1 MKYLAALIF
10 SLLFVL
16 TSLAQDPRWTNLP
29 KYDDKLL
36 HYGFTI
42 GMNMSGFKE
51 QVSKSYFGDTLKGSR
66 PVYSPGFSLGFI
78 VNLRLHDH
86 FDLRFLPTVGFYTRS
101 IVYDFNNNYPS
112 VTQSIQ
118 STFIELPLML
128 KYKSQRR
135 KNSRMYMIG
144 GLKPGIEAGAKKNEL
159 LPSNLRTTSFD
170 LCIDYGFGFDFY
182 FALFKFSP
190 EIRFSQGMLNLLNND
205 PNIYSSSLSKLTSHT
220 ISLYLNFE

>member
-1 MKYLAALIF
+1 MKYITLVIF
-10 SLLFVL
+10 SFLLIL
-16 TSLAQDPRWTNLP
+16 KSQAQDPRWTNLP
-29 KYDDKLL
+29 NYDDKIL

-42 GMNMSGFKE
+42 GLNASGFKE
-51 QVSKSYFGDTLKGSR
+51 QVSKSYFNDTLKGST
-66 PVYSPGFSLGFI
+66 PVYTPGFSLGFI
-78 VNLRLHDH
+78 VNVRLHEH
-86 FDLRFLPTVGFYTRS
+86 FDLRFLPTVGFYSRS
-101 IVYDFNNNYPS
+101 IKYDFMNS
-112 VTQSIQ
+112 MSKTETIE
-118 STFIELPLML
+118 STFIELPLLL

-144 GLKPGIEAGAKKNEL
+144 GLKPSIEAGAKKNQR
-159 LPSNLRTTSFD
+159 LPSDLRTTGFD
-170 LCIDYGFGFDFY
+170 LCFDYGFGFDLY

>member
-1 MKYLAALIF
+1 MKYVSILFFLLLIAF
-10 SLLFVL
+10 KSQ
-16 TSLAQDPRWTNLP
+16 AQDPRWTNLP
-29 KYDDKLL
+29 KYDDKFL

-42 GMNMSGFKE
+42 GVNMSGFKD
-51 QVSKSYFGDTLKGSR
+51 QVSKAYFKDTLKGAHS
-66 PVYSPGFSLGFI
+66 VYSPGFSLGFI
-78 VNLRLHDH
+78 VNARLHEH

-101 IVYDFNNNYPS
+101 IVYDFNNNYPT
-112 VTQSIQ
+112 VNQSIQ
-118 STFIELPLML
+118 STFIELPLLL

-144 GLKPGIEAGAKKNEL
+144 GVKPSIEAGAKKNEL
-159 LPSNLRTTSFD
+159 LPSNLRTTGFD
-170 LCIDYGFGFDFY
+170 LCIDYGFGFDLY